1 MNNGKE
7 LLEYMDETRDY
18 QMRSI
23 YTDLE
28 LLQIQHDRV
37 ALCVMKVE
45 TYLRRCKVETEAYG
59 REIPTDYKEAFDHV
73 KNALMRLK
81 LADGIWRDVSA
92 KTLIHL
98 GDEEAIEELKTKI
111 EECNK

>member
-1 MNNGKE
+1 MDNGKE
-7 LLEYMDETRDY
+7 LLEYMDQTRDY

-45 TYLRRCKVETEAYG
+45 TYLRRCKVESEAYG
-59 REIPTDYKEAFDHV
+59 QKIEPDYAEAFDHV

-98 GDEEAIEELKTKI
+98 GDEEAVEGLKTKI

>member
-1 MNNGKE
+1 MDNGKE
-7 LLEYMDETRDY
+7 LLEYMDQTRDY

-37 ALCVMKVE
+37 ALCVMKIE
-45 TYLRRCKVETEAYG
+45 TYLRRCKVES
-59 REIPTDYKEAFDHV
+59 EAFGQMLNPDYEEALAHAD
-73 KNALMRLK
+73 NALMRLK

-98 GDEEAIEELKTKI
+98 GDEEAVEELKTKI
-111 EECNK
+111 EDCNK

>member
-1 MNNGKE
+1 MDNGKE
-7 LLEYMDETRDY
+7 LLEYMDQTRDY

-37 ALCVMKVE
+37 ALYVMKFE
-45 TYLRRCKVETEAYG
+45 TYLRREMLETQAFGGEVSAEFTRALADVE
-59 REIPTDYKEAFDHV
+59 
-73 KNALMRLK
+73 NALMRLK

-98 GDEEAIEELKTKI
+98 GDEEAVEELKIKI